1 MLLPGNIGF
10 KDDDESYSCVLSLN
24 MRTGDVKVLRDEQDA
39 YFYEVLATKQGIIL
53 VMADKSN
60 EKTILKLINPE
71 TLETISVLDE
81 VNEYIV
87 FSIYN

>member
-39 YFYEVLATKQGIIL
+39 YFYEVLATKQGIIWL
-53 VMADKSN
+53 W
-60 EKTILKLINPE
+60 LIKVTKNHTE
-71 TLETISVLDE
+71 T
-81 VNEYIV
+81 Y
-87 FSIYN
+87 